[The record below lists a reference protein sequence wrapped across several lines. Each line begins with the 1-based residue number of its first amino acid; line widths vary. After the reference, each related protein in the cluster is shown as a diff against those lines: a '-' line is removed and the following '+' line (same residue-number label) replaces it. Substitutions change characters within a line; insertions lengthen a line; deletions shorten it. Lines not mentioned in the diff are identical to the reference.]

1 MRPIKRALVSVSDK
15 TDIAEFAKQLHQRGV
30 EILSTG
36 GTAELMKKN
45 GVPVTLISDY
55 TGFPEMM
62 DGRIKTLHPKVHGG
76 ILGRRDVPAHM
87 EAMKQHAIQ
96 PIDMVVINLYPFEAT
111 IAKAGCT
118 LADAIENI
126 DIGGPAMVRSASKN
140 YNDVAIV
147 VNPADYERVL
157 KEMDENNGA
166 VTLETRQRLSR
177 DAFTMT
183 ARYDSMIS
191 GYLSGQIGEAS
202 KFPPGYQTGLLKV
215 QDLRYGENPH
225 QAAALY
231 KEAQPLK
238 TDAVQAEQL
247 QGKELSFNNYID
259 MNAAWECALEFE
271 ESTAVIIKH
280 TNPCGT
286 ASGKEQT
293 AVFIQ
298 ARETDPVS
306 AFGGVLGFNRAVT
319 LTTAEEIVK
328 NFVEVIIA
336 PGYEPA
342 ALELFAKKKNVR
354 VMQMSTIEGVTER
367 SRMDMKR
374 IGGGLLLQDADE
386 LTLDPEKLKVVSK
399 VQPDDATLE
408 ELKFAWKVAKHVKS
422 NAIVYARGTET
433 VGIGA
438 GQMSRVDSARLAIE
452 KANKEVKGCVMASDA
467 FFPFRDSIDAAAERG
482 IRAII
487 QPGGS
492 IRDEEVIQAADE
504 HKIAMVFTGIRHF
517 KH

>member
-1 MRPIKRALVSVSDK
+1 MSPIKRALVSVSDK
-15 TDIAEFAKQLHQRGV
+15 TNIAEFAQQLHQRGV

-87 EAMKQHAIQ
+87 DAMKQHAIN

-111 IAKAGCT
+111 IAKDGCT

-147 VNPADYERVL
+147 VNPADYECVL
-157 KEMDENNGA
+157 KEMDANNGA

-177 DAFTMT
+177 DAFAMT
-183 ARYDSMIS
+183 ARYDSMIA

-202 KFPPGYQTGLLKV
+202 KFPPAYQTGLQKV

-259 MNAAWECALEFE
+259 MNAAWECVLEFE
-271 ESTAVIIKH
+271 ENAAVVIKH
-280 TNPCGT
+280 TNPSGT
-286 ASGKEQT
+286 ASGKNQT
-293 AVFIQ
+293 EVFIQ

-306 AFGGVLGFNRAVT
+306 AFGGVLGFNKTVT
-319 LTTAEEIVK
+319 LATAEEIVK
-328 NFVEVIIA
+328 NFCEVIIA
-336 PGYEPA
+336 PGYEKA

-354 VMQMSTIEGVTER
+354 VMQMPVIEGLAER
-367 SRMDMKR
+367 SRMDIKR

-386 LTLDPEKLKVVSK
+386 MTLDPDKLKVVSK
-399 VQPDDATLE
+399 IKPDDATLQ

-504 HKIAMVFTGIRHF
+504 HNIAMVFTGIRHF